1 MVLWV
6 PSLAASQV
14 FPSPKTIETRGFSK
28 GGIRVPAKEGKVA
41 KYKKA
46 RYTIKHIS
54 DLAIR
59 LNNKFQTRVYIRQY
73 LHSRLHVQN
82 QRRTIFYFP

>member
-1 MVLWV
+1 MV
-6 PSLAASQV
+6 PSLAALQV
-14 FPSPKTIETRGFSK
+14 FPSTKTSGTKVSPEEGLEFLAE
-28 GGIRVPAKEGKVA
+28 GGKVA